1 MKDTPTKPPGILLTP
16 GTGTTRRKRVS
27 FGHDVG
33 FQNGGP
39 EPTQRTADGTGRNRK
54 RTRLTTALENAS
66 RKSSAAQDTKKPSE
80 ATTKDQSDSE
90 WEEEEDG
97 HDAHDVTVDLAE
109 PHSES
114 GKYWK
119 QEFHKYRDDAKVEMD
134 KMLKYKRLAKSYAK
148 LKDAEAMELAEK
160 LRDEQ
165 QKVIA
170 MEKKI
175 SESASTFVSQQKKP
189 LSDKAFANN
198 VAKLTK
204 QTALVVQYR
213 QRVQELE
220 DQLDEVVRK
229 KEEGDLTTLDDV
241 HSASANDKA
250 VAALQ
255 RELRQAQDKVRDA
268 DKLKQQVAELQAQL
282 KEAKA
287 GAGAATSESA
297 RVRELRSQL
306 RDVKEESRKKDIEW
320 QQIQKEHDTL
330 LASYETQMQQMK
342 DLLSQSQSRYASLKK
357 ETAELKANR
366 VTQATRPQSWHP
378 PANVEVTNGFEA
390 TDEHSFDLFEL
401 QDRPTTRQSASAKQ
415 QTLRDKF
422 RKDAAAALSEAEPD
436 AARMTMSKQK
446 VLEPASR
453 QPYVRRSPR
462 NKAYDIG
469 KHAVDA
475 LTNDV
480 EESMA
485 APQLPRLGQAKRQPT
500 SNIADEGVDLLKTQF
515 ARLGGPEM
523 RGGNDTVLGN
533 TTAKSTL
540 PPERRAAA
548 LARLE
553 RKRMERQRTK
563 TRPGADKENMRP
575 IGA

>member
-1 MKDTPTKPPGILLTP
+1 MTP

-33 FQNGGP
+33 LQNGGP

-66 RKSSAAQDTKKPSE
+66 RKSNAAQDTKNPSA

-90 WEEEEDG
+90 WEEEDDG
-97 HDAHDVTVDLAE
+97 HDPHDITVDLAE

-119 QEFHKYRDDAKVEMD
+119 QEFHKYREDAKVEMD

-250 VAALQ
+250 VADLQ
-255 RELRQAQDKVRDA
+255 RELRQALDKVRDT
-268 DKLKQQVAELQAQL
+268 DKLRQQVADLQAQL

-287 GAGAATSESA
+287 SSSAAPSDSA
-297 RVRELRSQL
+297 RIRELRSQL
-306 RDVKEESRKKDIEW
+306 RDVKEESRKKDVEW
-320 QQIQKEHDTL
+320 RQIQKEHDIS
-330 LASYETQMQQMK
+330 LASYETQIQQMK

-357 ETAELKANR
+357 ETAELKANG
-366 VTQATRPQSWHP
+366 VTQAPRPQSWHP
-378 PANVEVTNGFEA
+378 PANVKLSGGIEA
-390 TDEHSFDLFEL
+390 TDEHSLDLFEL
-401 QDRPTTRQSASAKQ
+401 QDQPITRQSALAKQ

-446 VLEPASR
+446 VLEPVSR

-469 KHAVDA
+469 EYAHDTLTGNDA
-475 LTNDV
+475 V
-480 EESMA
+480 EESIA
-485 APQLPRLGQAKRQPT
+485 APQLPRLGQVKRQPT
-500 SNIADEGVDLLKTQF
+500 SNTTDEGVDLLKTQF

-523 RGGNDTVLGN
+523 RGGNDTALGT

-563 TRPGADKENMRP
+563 TKPGADKENMRP